1 MLRQQ
6 GERARGE
13 VWLVATLS
21 EGAEQTIDPEKS
33 SALLKTKPVK
43 ITLYFNFNVFNLQIH
58 NVQIVKL

>member
-21 EGAEQTIDPEKS
+21 EGAEQTIS
-33 SALLKTKPVK
+33 SISESSSGQRWSGPPSAV
-43 ITLYFNFNVFNLQIH
+43 
-58 NVQIVKL
+58 